1 MALKVVHD
9 TVDEIDEPFRPLYAE
24 RDGKFHLT
32 GVEGIK
38 TQADIDRLQGA
49 LTKERNDHK
58 GVKDRYGVLGDLD
71 PAEILVKLDKYPELE
86 AAAEGKLDE
95 AKITE
100 IADSRVRTKLA
111 PVERELTQT
120 KTKAEQLAQENDQ
133 LKGVI
138 RSRDIKDNV
147 MSSALKS
154 KVVET
159 AIEDVLMLADRVFEV
174 NEDGSVTTKDNVGVT
189 PGLTPEQ
196 WLQEMQS
203 KRPHWW
209 PSSQGGGAGGGNNG
223 GGNLADNPWT
233 AENWNMTK
241 QGQVLAADPKRAET
255 MAKQAGTT
263 VGGLKPLPRK
273 A

>member
-1 MALKVVHD
+1 MGLKVVHD

-24 RDGKFHLT
+24 KDGKYVLT

-38 TQADIDRLQGA
+38 TQADIDRLNGA

-58 GVKDRYGVLGDLD
+58 AAKDRLALFSDLD
-71 PAEILVKLDKYPELE
+71 PEEVHAKLDKYPELE

-95 AKITE
+95 DKITE
-100 IADSRVRTKLA
+100 IAEKRLRTALG
-111 PVERELTQT
+111 PVERER
-120 KTKAEQLAQENDQ
+120 DQ
-133 LKGVI
+133 LKTKLEATTATVEELQGVL

-147 MSSALKS
+147 MAAALKG

-159 AIEDVLMLADRVFEV
+159 AVDDVLMLADRVFEV
-174 NEDGSVTTKDNVGVT
+174 GEDGAVTTKDGVGVT

-196 WLQEMQS
+196 WLTEMQP

-209 PSSQGGGAGGGNNG
+209 PASQGGGAQGGNG
-223 GGNLADNPWT
+223 GGGGFANNPWSH
-233 AENWNMTK
+233 EHWNMTE
-241 QGQVLAADPKRAET
+241 QGRMMNQDRQKADQ
-255 MAKQAGTT
+255 MAKAAGTSI
-263 VGGLKPLPRK
+263 GGPKPAPKK